1 MSEYLV
7 VGAGASGCV
16 ITRRLIDSGHS
27 VTLIEAGEL
36 RHRDSNIDDIGGFT
50 NLWGSRADWAYE
62 TTRQKNLNDRS
73 ITINQGKVVGGSSS
87 LNAMMYVR
95 CHNANYHQLEKAG
108 GANFSYSSSR
118 RALSR
123 IENYLDGPRP
133 GRYTSGLMKVRNCPD
148 PAAYSP
154 EFQQSAS
161 SLGLEANDWDYN
173 GTVQEN
179 GAGPLQFNIDEFGRR
194 HSSFNAYLQP
204 ILSSNLLKVLDNSEA
219 RRIILDSQGRASAV
233 EITCADGS
241 HHTLHADCKIILSLG
256 AFGTPLLLLRSG
268 IGPES
273 AFTKS
278 PTKQLLKIDAVGQ
291 NLMDHLQ
298 LPVIYQLK
306 KSIPNPTL
314 LTGNVAFLNLNNNG
328 LDGAPD
334 LQLNFTPGAPKP
346 LQRFLPPLPSEV
358 MIFLPIL
365 VQPKSVGSITLDSH
379 NNPVINPEYLS
390 ESSDIDVLLKA
401 IDFCQELA
409 NSEGL
414 NTLAGNSLL
423 PPKDELRDYIRNNVS
438 TLWHPVGT
446 CRIGTDPTTSVV
458 DSSLQV
464 HGVTDLHIC
473 DSSATPYVTAGNN
486 HVPSLVMAE
495 LLFDLLLDQT

>member
-16 ITRRLIDSGHS
+16 ITRRLVDAGHS
-27 VTLIEAGEL
+27 VTLVEAGEL
-36 RHRDSNIDDIGGFT
+36 RQRDSNIDHIGGFT
-50 NLWGSRADWAYE
+50 NLWGSRADWAYQ
-62 TTRQKNLNDRS
+62 TIKQKGLADRS
-73 ITINQGKVVGGSSS
+73 ITINQGKVVGGSSA

-95 CHNANYHQLEKAG
+95 CHHSNYHQLEEAG
-108 GANFSYSSSR
+108 GANFSFASSR

-148 PAAYSP
+148 PASYSP

-173 GTVQEN
+173 GSVQEN
-179 GAGPLQFNIDEFGRR
+179 GAGPLQFNIDEAGHR
-194 HSSFNAYLQP
+194 HSAFNAYLQP
-204 ILSSNLLKVLDNSEA
+204 VLSSNLLTVLDKSEA
-219 RRIILDSQGRASAV
+219 KRIILDSQGKASAV
-233 EITCADGS
+233 EITSADGS
-241 HHTLHADCKIILSLG
+241 HHTLHSDCKIILSLG

-268 IGPES
+268 IGPDS

-278 PTKQLLKIDAVGQ
+278 PTKQVLKLDAVGQ

-328 LDGAPD
+328 LGGAPD
-334 LQLNFTPGAPKP
+334 LQLNFTPAAPTP

-365 VQPKSVGSITLDSH
+365 VQPKSIGSLTLDGH
-379 NNPVINPEYLS
+379 NNPVIDPQYLS
-390 ESSDIDVLLKA
+390 ESSDVDVLIKA
-401 IDFCQELA
+401 IDFCQQLA

-414 NTLAGNSLL
+414 SSLAGDPLL
-423 PPKDELRDYIRNNVS
+423 PPKDGLEDYVRSNVS

-446 CRIGTDPTTSVV
+446 CRLGSNPKTSVV

-464 HGVTDLHIC
+464 HGVSDLHIC

-495 LLFDLLLDQT
+495 LLSDLLLDQT

>member
-1 MSEYLV
+1 MSEYVV

-36 RHRDSNIDDIGGFT
+36 RHRDSNIDNVGGFT
-50 NLWGSRADWAYE
+50 NLWGSRADWAYK
-62 TTRQKNLNDRS
+62 TIKQKCLNDRS

-95 CHNANYHQLEKAG
+95 CHDSNYHQLEEAG
-108 GANFSYSSSR
+108 GANFSFTSSR

-133 GRYTSGLMKVRNCPD
+133 DRYQSGLMKVRNCPD
-148 PAAYSP
+148 PASYSP

-161 SLGLEANDWDYN
+161 SLGLESNDWDYN
-173 GTVQEN
+173 GPIQKN
-179 GAGPLQFNIDEFGRR
+179 GAGPLQFNIDESGRR
-194 HSSFNAYLQP
+194 HSAFNAYLQP
-204 ILSSNLLKVLDNSEA
+204 VLSSNQLTVLDRSEA
-219 RRIILDSQGRASAV
+219 KRIVLDSQGKASAV
-233 EITCADGS
+233 EVVGGDGS
-241 HHTLHADCKIILSLG
+241 NHTLHAGRKIILSLG

-268 IGPES
+268 IGPDS
-273 AFTKS
+273 AFKKS
-278 PTKQLLKIDAVGQ
+278 PTKQVLKLEAVGQ

-306 KSIPNPTL
+306 KSLPNPIL
-314 LTGNVAFLNLNNNG
+314 LTGNVAFLDLNNNG

-334 LQLNFTPGAPKP
+334 LQLNFTPAAPTP
-346 LQRFLPPLPSEV
+346 LQRFLPPLPGEV

-365 VQPKSVGSITLDSH
+365 VQPKSVGSITLDGH
-379 NNPVINPEYLS
+379 NNPVIDPQYLS
-390 ESSDIDVLLKA
+390 EPSDIDVLLKS
-401 IDFCQELA
+401 IDFCQQLA
-409 NSEGL
+409 SSEGL
-414 NTLAGNSLL
+414 NALAGDPLL
-423 PPKDELRDYIRNNVS
+423 PPKDALVDYIRNNVS

-446 CRIGTDPTTSVV
+446 CRIGKDPITSVV

-464 HGVTDLHIC
+464 HGVPDLHIC

-495 LLFDLLLDQT
+495 LMSDLLLGQP